1 MKSQSIGHRLGEHD
15 SGQVFAQNHPALMA
29 VEAATREVIL
39 SQSQRMEIPAGT
51 RIFGPGDP
59 CHGLPLVLRGEVRVQ
74 MTGASGNEIVLYR
87 IKGGEMCPLSLACLL
102 AEGSHQSEAVVDEDS
117 EVLVIPA
124 TLTDRLMDEDK
135 SFRAVV
141 LDSYG
146 QRLTSLMLVIEE
158 VAFRR
163 LDQRLAE
170 RLVERQKDGQLSV
183 THQDLAVEL
192 GTAREVISRLL
203 KEFER
208 KGLVTL
214 ERGLI
219 TLRNIDTLRQ
229 LSCPH
234 EPMAESA

>member
-1 MKSQSIGHRLGEHD
+1 MKQHDPDHVYRL
-15 SGQVFAQNHPALMA
+15 QHPALDA
-29 VEAATREVIL
+29 VSDATRAAIQDNGQRIEV
-39 SQSQRMEIPAGT
+39 PAGT

-59 CHGLPLVLRGEVRVQ
+59 CNGLPLVLTGEVRVQ

-102 AEGSHQSEAVVDEDS
+102 TEGSHQSEAIVDEDS

-124 TLTDRLMDEDK
+124 PLTDRLMDEDK
-135 SFRAVV
+135 VFRSTV

-146 QRLTSLMLVIEE
+146 QRLRSLMLVIEE

-170 RLVERQKDGQLSV
+170 RLVQRQRDGQLNA

-192 GTAREVISRLL
+192 GTAREVVSRLL

-208 KGLVTL
+208 RELVTL

-219 TLRNIDTLRQ
+219 TLLNIKELQKLACQD
-229 LSCPH
+229 
-234 EPMAESA
+234 EPLAESA

>member
-1 MKSQSIGHRLGEHD
+1 MKSQRIGQTMEQHD
-15 SGQVFAQNHPALMA
+15 LYHVYRNMHPALRA
-29 VEAATREVIL
+29 VEGSTCEAID
-39 SQSQRMEIPAGT
+39 QHGQRMEIPAGT

-59 CHGLPLVLRGEVRVQ
+59 CNGLPLVLKGEVRVQ

-87 IKGGEMCPLSLACLL
+87 IKGGEICTLSLACLL
-102 AEGSHQSEAVVDEDS
+102 AEGSHQSEAIVDEDS

-124 TLTDRLMDEDK
+124 AVTDRLMDEDK
-135 SFRAVV
+135 VFRSAVIE
-141 LDSYG
+141 SYG
-146 QRLTSLMLVIEE
+146 ERLRSLMLVIEE

-170 RLVERQKDGQLSV
+170 RLVQRQRDGQLNA

-208 KGLVTL
+208 RGLVTL

-219 TLRNIDTLRQ
+219 TLLNIKKLQKLACQD
-229 LSCPH
+229 
-234 EPMAESA
+234 EPMAESV

>member
-1 MKSQSIGHRLGEHD
+1 MKSQRMGQTMKQHDPDHVYRL
-15 SGQVFAQNHPALMA
+15 QHPALDA
-29 VEAATREVIL
+29 VSDATRAAIQDNGQRIEV
-39 SQSQRMEIPAGT
+39 PAGT

-59 CHGLPLVLRGEVRVQ
+59 CNGLPLVLKGEVRVQ

-102 AEGSHQSEAVVDEDS
+102 TEGSHQSEAIVDEDS

-124 TLTDRLMDEDK
+124 PLTDRLMDEDK
-135 SFRAVV
+135 VFRSTV

-146 QRLTSLMLVIEE
+146 QRLRSLMLVIEE

-170 RLVERQKDGQLSV
+170 RLVQRQRDGQLNA

-192 GTAREVISRLL
+192 GTAREVVSRLL

-208 KGLVTL
+208 RGLVTL

-219 TLRNIDTLRQ
+219 TLLNIKELQKLACQD
-229 LSCPH
+229 
-234 EPMAESA
+234 EPLAESA

>member
-1 MKSQSIGHRLGEHD
+1 MKSQRIGQTLGQHD
-15 SGQVFAQNHPALMA
+15 LHHVDRDIHPALRA
-29 VEAATREVIL
+29 VEPTTREAIE
-39 SQSQRMEIPAGT
+39 QHGQRMEIPTGT

-59 CHGLPLVLRGEVRVQ
+59 CNGLPLVLKGEVRVQ

-87 IKGGEMCPLSLACLL
+87 IKGGEMCPMSLACLL
-102 AEGSHQSEAVVDEDS
+102 ADGNHQSEAIVDEDS

-124 TLTDRLMDEDK
+124 ALTDRLMDEDK
-135 SFRAVV
+135 CFRKVV
-141 LDSYG
+141 LESYG
-146 QRLTSLMLVIEE
+146 QRLSSLLIVIEE

-170 RLVERQKDGQLSV
+170 RLVERQRDGQLSA

-192 GTAREVISRLL
+192 GTAREVVSRLL

-208 KGLVTL
+208 RELVTL

-219 TLRNIDTLRQ
+219 TLLNIKELRVLACQ
-229 LSCPH
+229 D

>member
-1 MKSQSIGHRLGEHD
+1 MKSQRIGQTMQQDDLHHVDGD
-15 SGQVFAQNHPALMA
+15 MHPALEA
-29 VEAATREVIL
+29 VEASTREAVN
-39 SQSQRMEIPAGT
+39 QHAQHMEIPAGT

-59 CHGLPLVLRGEVRVQ
+59 CNGLPLVLKGEVRVQ

-87 IKGGEMCPLSLACLL
+87 IQGGEMCPMSLACLL
-102 AEGSHQSEAVVDEDS
+102 ADGNYQSEAIVDEDS

-124 TLTDRLMDEDK
+124 ALTDRLMDEDK
-135 SFRAVV
+135 CFRKVV
-141 LDSYG
+141 LESYG
-146 QRLTSLMLVIEE
+146 QRLTSLLMVIEE

-170 RLVERQKDGQLSV
+170 RLVERQRNGQLSA

-192 GTAREVISRLL
+192 GTAREVVSRLL

-208 KGLVTL
+208 RGLVAL

-219 TLRNIDTLRQ
+219 TLLNIKELHKLGCQNETIVDL
-229 LSCPH
+229 
-234 EPMAESA
+234 A

>member
-1 MKSQSIGHRLGEHD
+1 MKSQSIGQIMGEHD
-15 SGQVFAQNHPALMA
+15 PHHVYGEDHPTLMA
-29 VEAATREVIL
+29 IEASTREAVL
-39 SQSQRMEIPAGT
+39 KNCQRIEIPAGT

-59 CHGLPLVLRGEVRVQ
+59 CNGLPLVLRGEVRVQ
-74 MTGASGNEIVLYR
+74 MSVASGNEIVLYR

-102 AEGSHQSEAVVDEDS
+102 AKGSHQSEAIVDEDS

-124 TLTDRLMDEDK
+124 ALTDSLMDQDTN
-135 SFRAVV
+135 FRKAV

-170 RLVERQKDGQLSV
+170 RLVERQRDGRLNV

-192 GTAREVISRLL
+192 GTAREVVSRLL

-219 TLRNIDTLRQ
+219 TLIDIKALQQIAREDAPLAQ
-229 LSCPH
+229 
-234 EPMAESA
+234 SA

>member
-1 MKSQSIGHRLGEHD
+1 MKQHDPDHVYRL
-15 SGQVFAQNHPALMA
+15 QHPALDA
-29 VEAATREVIL
+29 VSDATRAAIQDNGQRIEV
-39 SQSQRMEIPAGT
+39 PAGT

-59 CHGLPLVLRGEVRVQ
+59 CNGLPLVLTGEVRVQ

-102 AEGSHQSEAVVDEDS
+102 TEGSHQSEAIVDEDS

-124 TLTDRLMDEDK
+124 PLTDRLMDEDK
-135 SFRAVV
+135 IFRSTV

-146 QRLTSLMLVIEE
+146 QRLRSLMLVIEE

-170 RLVERQKDGQLSV
+170 RLVQRQRDGQLNA

-192 GTAREVISRLL
+192 GTAREVVSRLL

-208 KGLVTL
+208 RELVTL

-219 TLRNIDTLRQ
+219 TLLNIKELQKLACQD
-229 LSCPH
+229 
-234 EPMAESA
+234 EPLAESA